1 MGIAVWRF
9 VGWGIW
15 LCEFLSWGRREGRV
29 VLRMGANGL

>member
-15 LCEFLSWGRREGRV
+15 LCEFFELGQEGREG
-29 VLRMGANGL
+29 GAEDEG